1 MADSLSPSARSE
13 RMSLIRSKDTVPE
26 LIVRKAVWAAG
37 FRYRIH
43 GQGLPG
49 KPDLIFSGLS
59 TVVFVHGCY
68 WHAHH
73 CQKGRVPGSNSSF
86 WREKFSK
93 NKARDAR
100 NVRQLRNAGWSVL
113 TVWECTL
120 ATARSRDATLRR
132 LLRALERRRDTVG

>member
-1 MADSLSPSARSE
+1 MADSLSPSERSM

-37 FRYRIH
+37 FRYRTH

-49 KPDLIFSGLS
+49 RPDLVFPRLS

-68 WHAHH
+68 WHSHH
-73 CQKGRVPGSNSSF
+73 CQKGRVPGNNSSF
-86 WREKFSK
+86 WNEKFSK

-100 NVRQLRNAGWSVL
+100 NVRQLRKAGWSVL
-113 TVWECTL
+113 TVWECSL
-120 ATARSRDATLRR
+120 ASTRSREATLRR
-132 LLRALERRRDTVG
+132 LLTALMRRREEMG